1 MNKIITIHQ
10 IKQGVASCLGTG
22 IAVALLAIQTQAQT
36 PAASQAA
43 CVQITV
49 TAVTD
54 SPTTPTNPATPADQ
68 GTSALP
74 VPVFSQSTGSVAF
87 GASVNL
93 TASALPAGAVVEYS
107 ADNGTTWTAGTQLS
121 VTNKVD
127 LLGRTRQNQQTS
139 ATTKASLTPYY
150 QRMLVIGNSIMSHGA
165 APDLGWFNTNGMAAS
180 APEKDF
186 VHLLDAQLK
195 TLYPQATYRMQSG
208 GGFERDFGKSTY
220 NIDEF
225 NAILQQ
231 FKPDLIILRIGENV
245 DEENAVSRNYE
256 GQLRT
261 LLTKLAT
268 YGQPVKIIATTSVW
282 SRALA
287 DSIMRK
293 VVSEK
298 GYPLVELNSMIG
310 QGQYFASQ
318 YANPGVAAH
327 PNDAG
332 MQRIADLIMEKIK

>member
-1 MNKIITIHQ
+1 M
-10 IKQGVASCLGTG
+10 
-22 IAVALLAIQTQAQT
+22 
-36 PAASQAA
+36 
-43 CVQITV
+43 
-49 TAVTD
+49 
-54 SPTTPTNPATPADQ
+54 
-68 GTSALP
+68 P